1 MDYTY
6 SDVAK
11 MIDHSLLNPTLT
23 RDDLEAGCGW
33 RSLTVLPACAPCRFT
48 LKRCAELLRG
58 SSVKASTTIGFPH
71 GVNTT
76 AIKAAE
82 ARQAHRRRRRGT
94 GPWLPTSARF

>member
-33 RSLTVLPACAPCRFT
+33 RSLTVLQRVHRAVLPEA
-48 LKRCAELLRG
+48 LRG
-58 SSVKASTTIGFPH
+58 IAARQQREGQHDHRFSAW
-71 GVNTT
+71 VNTT

-82 ARQAHRRRRRGT
+82 ARQAIADGARNWT
-94 GPWLPTSARF
+94 WLPTSARF